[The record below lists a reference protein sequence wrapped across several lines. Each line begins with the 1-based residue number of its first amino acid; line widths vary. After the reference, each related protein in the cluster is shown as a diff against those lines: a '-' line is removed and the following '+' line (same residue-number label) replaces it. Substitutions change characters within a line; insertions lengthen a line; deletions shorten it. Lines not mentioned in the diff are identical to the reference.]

1 MPYVAR
7 SLLLV
12 AALAATSGSAV
23 AADLPAPLPAPAPAA
38 AMPEPPPTWTGWY
51 AGLNAGAVWGDDDV
65 SWLVTS
71 GFTAA
76 GAADLNNSSP
86 GRVRTAGFTGGGQ
99 LGYNFQ
105 FQSLVAG
112 LEADVQ
118 YTAVDGTR
126 SILSQVFLNP
136 YAQSVDSHWLSTTRG
151 RLGFAY
157 GPWLLYGTGGLAVA
171 HVGYSDNFLGLHGVG
186 PINSSSDY
194 TALGWTAGGGAEW
207 AFASRWSVK
216 LEYLFVDLGSHTD
229 SATNATGRAV
239 VAHMHSLTED
249 IARIGV
255 NYRFAQ

>member
-1 MPYVAR
+1 MTFIPR
-7 SLLLV
+7 SLLLAAVV
-12 AALAATSGSAV
+12 AAAAGAAS
-23 AADLPAPLPAPAPAA
+23 AADLPAPVAMPAPPAPSA
-38 AMPEPPPTWTGWY
+38 PPPTWTGWY
-51 AGLNAGAVWGDDDV
+51 VGLNAGAVWGDESV
-65 SWLVTS
+65 SWQGS
-71 GFTAA
+71 GSFTAPA
-76 GAADLNNSSP
+76 VADIASSSP
-86 GRVRTAGFTGGGQ
+86 GHVRNAGFTGGGQ

-118 YTAVDGTR
+118 YTGVDGTR
-126 SILSQVFLNP
+126 SLLSQVFLNP

-157 GPWLLYGTGGLAVA
+157 GPWLIYGTGGLAVA
-171 HVGYSDNFLGLHGVG
+171 HVGYNDNFLGLHGVG
-186 PINSSSDY
+186 PINSSSSY
-194 TALGWTAGGGAEW
+194 TAVGWTAGGGAEW

-229 SATNATGRAV
+229 SATNAIGRAV
-239 VAHMHSLTED
+239 LTPTHSLTED